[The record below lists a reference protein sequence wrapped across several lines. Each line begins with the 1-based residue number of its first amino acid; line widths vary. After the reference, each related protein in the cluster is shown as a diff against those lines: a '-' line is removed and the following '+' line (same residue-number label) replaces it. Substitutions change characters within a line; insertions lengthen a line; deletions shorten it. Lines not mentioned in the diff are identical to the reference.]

1 MDAGE
6 WTSRQC
12 GEYKRGICM
21 KRASE
26 VGKEIFFGHVGACII
41 LLCIVPVLFIGR
53 SLFRGFDVQIEQI
66 PSETEDLIVV
76 GFSQLGS
83 ESGWRTAHTASIQQA
98 LTKDAG
104 YFLIFNNARQ
114 MQDNQ
119 IKAIRSFI
127 SQRVD
132 YIVFAPVIEDGWDT
146 VLQEAKDAKIPV
158 IVTDRMVNVQ
168 DDSLYTAWIG
178 MDAKEE
184 GKKAGR
190 WLETYLE
197 QDQRQAEDINIVV
210 LKGTVGS
217 TAEIGRTEGFDE
229 IAAQHENWHIL
240 ESVSAEFTANKAK
253 EVMRSVLRRYPTM
266 DVLISQND
274 DMTMGAIEA
283 MQEAGIRFGEGG
295 DVTVISFDATRD
307 ALELVKEGRINVD
320 VECNPV
326 QGVYVN
332 EVIQKLENGETVEKH
347 YVVEEKVFT
356 RENAAEYLENR
367 KY

>member
-1 MDAGE
+1 
-6 WTSRQC
+6 
-12 GEYKRGICM
+12 M

-26 VGKEIFFGHVGACII
+26 IGKKIFFGHVGICII
-41 LLCIVPVLFIGR
+41 LLCVIPVLFIGY
-53 SLFRGFDVQIEQI
+53 SLFRGFDIKIEQM
-66 PSETEDLIVV
+66 PAETEEDLIVV

-127 SQRVD
+127 SQRVE

-146 VLQEAKDAKIPV
+146 VLQEAKSAGIPV

-168 DDSLYTAWIG
+168 DESLYTAWIG
-178 MDAKEE
+178 TDAKEE

-190 WLETYLE
+190 WLEDYLE
-197 QDQRQAEDINIVV
+197 QARNCNRDQYTQV

-217 TAEIGRTEGFDE
+217 TAEIGRTKGFGE
-229 IAAQHENWHIL
+229 IAAQHGNWHIL

-253 EVMRSVLRRYPTM
+253 EVMRSILQRYPEM

-307 ALELVKEGRINVD
+307 ALELVKEGRINVN

-326 QGVYVN
+326 QGVYVD
-332 EVIQKLENGETVEKH
+332 EIIQRLENGEPVEKY

-356 RENAAEYLENR
+356 RENAAVFLEGR

>member
-1 MDAGE
+1 MKT
-6 WTSRQC
+6 TS
-12 GEYKRGICM
+12 KTI
-21 KRASE
+21 
-26 VGKEIFFGHVGACII
+26 KEIIFGHVGACIV
-41 LLCIVPVLFIGR
+41 LLCIVPVFFTAYGLY
-53 SLFRGFDVQIEQI
+53 RGFEIKVEQI
-66 PSETEDLIVV
+66 SDPSDEEDLIVV

-83 ESGWRTAHTASIQQA
+83 ESGWRSAHTASIQQA

-146 VLQEAKDAKIPV
+146 VLLEAKNAKIPV
-158 IVTDRMVNVQ
+158 IVTDRKVNVQ

-184 GKKAGR
+184 GKKAGK
-190 WLETYLE
+190 WLESYLE
-197 QDQRQAEDINIVV
+197 QEQRQTEEINIVV

-217 TAEIGRTEGFDE
+217 TAEIGRTKGFAE
-229 IAAQHENWHIL
+229 IAARHRNWNIL
-240 ESVSAEFTANKAK
+240 ESVTAEFTANKAK
-253 EVMRSVLRRYPTM
+253 EVMRDMLRRYPEM

-274 DMTMGAIEA
+274 DMTIGAIDA
-283 MQEAGIRFGEGG
+283 MQEAGISFGEEG
-295 DVTVISFDATRD
+295 DITIISFDATRD

-326 QGVYVN
+326 QGTYVN
-332 EVIQKLENGETVEKH
+332 EIIQKLENGESVQKY

-356 RENAAEYLENR
+356 KENVAEFLKDR

>member
-1 MDAGE
+1 
-6 WTSRQC
+6 
-12 GEYKRGICM
+12 M
-21 KRASE
+21 KWAA
-26 VGKEIFFGHVGACII
+26 KTIKKIIFGHVGTCII
-41 LLCIVPVLFIGR
+41 LLCIAPVLFIGHR
-53 SLFRGFDVQIEQI
+53 LYRGFEIKIEQMPI
-66 PSETEDLIVV
+66 ESEDEDLIVV

-83 ESGWRTAHTASIQQA
+83 ESGWRTAHTTSIQQA

-146 VLQEAKDAKIPV
+146 VLQEAKSAGIPV

-168 DDSLYTAWIG
+168 DDSLYTTWIG
-178 MDAKEE
+178 MDAREE

-190 WLETYLE
+190 WLEEYLE
-197 QDQRQAEDINIVV
+197 QEQRQTEEINIIV
-210 LKGTVGS
+210 LKGTIGS
-217 TAEIGRTEGFDE
+217 TAEIGRTKGFDE
-229 IAAQHENWHIL
+229 IAVQHENWHIID
-240 ESVSAEFTANKAK
+240 SVTAEFTANKAK
-253 EVMRSVLRRYPTM
+253 EVMRKMLRRYPKI
-266 DVLISQND
+266 DVLVSQND

-326 QGVYVN
+326 QGAYIN
-332 EVIQKLENGETVEKH
+332 EIIQKLESGEPVEKC

-356 RENAAEYLENR
+356 KENAAEFLEDR
-367 KY
+367 TY

>member
-1 MDAGE
+1 MK
-6 WTSRQC
+6 WTA
-12 GEYKRGICM
+12 KTI
-21 KRASE
+21 
-26 VGKEIFFGHVGACII
+26 KEIIFGHVGACII
-41 LLCIVPVLFIGR
+41 LLCIAPVLFIGHR
-53 SLFRGFDVQIEQI
+53 LYRGFEIKVEQMPIE
-66 PSETEDLIVV
+66 SEDEDLIVV

-146 VLQEAKDAKIPV
+146 VLQEAKSAGIPV

-168 DDSLYTAWIG
+168 DDSLYTAWVG
-178 MDAKEE
+178 TDAREE

-190 WLETYLE
+190 WLEEYLKQE
-197 QDQRQAEDINIVV
+197 QRQEEEINIIM
-210 LKGTVGS
+210 LKGTIGS
-217 TAEIGRTEGFDE
+217 TAEIGRTKGFGE
-229 IAAQHENWHIL
+229 IAAQHENWHIID
-240 ESVSAEFTANKAK
+240 SVTAEFTANKAK
-253 EVMRSVLRRYPTM
+253 EVMRQMLRRYSKI

-295 DVTVISFDATRD
+295 DVTVLSFDATRD

-326 QGVYVN
+326 QGAYVN
-332 EVIQKLENGETVEKH
+332 EIIQKLEQGESVEKC
-347 YVVEEKVFT
+347 YIVEEKVFT
-356 RENAAEYLENR
+356 KENAAKFLENR
-367 KY
+367 TY

>member
-1 MDAGE
+1 MGSKDN
-6 WTSRQC
+6 
-12 GEYKRGICM
+12 KKI
-21 KRASE
+21 
-26 VGKEIFFGHVGACII
+26 IFGHVGACII
-41 LLCIVPVLFIGR
+41 LLCIAPVLFIGHR
-53 SLFRGFDVQIEQI
+53 LYRGFEIKIEQMPI
-66 PSETEDLIVV
+66 ESEDEDLIVV

-83 ESGWRTAHTASIQQA
+83 ESGWRTAHTTSIQQA

-132 YIVFAPVIEDGWDT
+132 YIVFAPVIEDGWNT
-146 VLQEAKDAKIPV
+146 VLQEAKDAGIPV

-168 DDSLYTAWIG
+168 DDSLYTTWIG
-178 MDAKEE
+178 MDAREE

-190 WLETYLE
+190 WLEEYLE
-197 QDQRQAEDINIVV
+197 QEQRQTEEINIIV
-210 LKGTVGS
+210 LKGTIGS
-217 TAEIGRTEGFDE
+217 TAEIGRTKGFDE
-229 IAAQHENWHIL
+229 IAVQHENWHIID
-240 ESVSAEFTANKAK
+240 SVTAEFTANKAK
-253 EVMRSVLRRYPTM
+253 EVMRKMLRRYPKI
-266 DVLISQND
+266 DVLVSQND

-283 MQEAGIRFGEGG
+283 MQEAGIHFGEGG
-295 DVTVISFDATRD
+295 DVTIISFDATRD

-326 QGVYVN
+326 QGAYVN
-332 EVIQKLENGETVEKH
+332 DIIQKLEHGEPVEKR

-356 RENAAEYLENR
+356 KENAAEFLEDR
-367 KY
+367 TY

>member
-1 MDAGE
+1 MKT
-6 WTSRQC
+6 TS
-12 GEYKRGICM
+12 KII
-21 KRASE
+21 
-26 VGKEIFFGHVGACII
+26 KEIIFGHVGACIV
-41 LLCIVPVLFIGR
+41 LLCIVPVFFTAYGLY
-53 SLFRGFDVQIEQI
+53 RGFEIKVEQI
-66 PSETEDLIVV
+66 SDPSDEEDLIVV

-83 ESGWRTAHTASIQQA
+83 ESGWRSAHTASIQQA

-146 VLQEAKDAKIPV
+146 VLLEAKNAKIPV
-158 IVTDRMVNVQ
+158 IVTDRKVNVQ

-184 GKKAGR
+184 GKKAGK
-190 WLETYLE
+190 WLESYLE
-197 QDQRQAEDINIVV
+197 QEQRQTEEINIVV

-217 TAEIGRTEGFDE
+217 TAEIGRTKGFAE
-229 IAAQHENWHIL
+229 IAARHRNWNIL
-240 ESVSAEFTANKAK
+240 ESVTAEFTANKAK
-253 EVMRSVLRRYPTM
+253 EVMRDMLRRYPEM

-274 DMTMGAIEA
+274 DMTIGAIDA
-283 MQEAGIRFGEGG
+283 MQEAGISFGEEG
-295 DVTVISFDATRD
+295 DITIISFDATRD

-326 QGVYVN
+326 QGTYVN
-332 EVIQKLENGETVEKH
+332 EIIQKLENGESVQKY

-356 RENAAEYLENR
+356 KENVAEFLKHR

>member
-1 MDAGE
+1 
-6 WTSRQC
+6 
-12 GEYKRGICM
+12 M
-21 KRASE
+21 KRLSE
-26 VGKEIFFGHVGACII
+26 TISDLGKELIFGHVGACII
-41 LLCIVPVLFIGR
+41 VLCILPVLFIGHR
-53 SLFRGFDVQIEQI
+53 FFRGFDIKIEQA
-66 PSETEDLIVV
+66 PAETQDLIVV

-83 ESGWRTAHTASIQQA
+83 ESGWRTAHTVSIQQA

-104 YFLIFNNARQ
+104 YFLIYDNARQ
-114 MQDNQ
+114 MQENQ

-146 VLQEAKDAKIPV
+146 VLQEAKSAGIPV
-158 IVTDRMVNVQ
+158 IVTDRKVNVQ

-178 MDAKEE
+178 TDTQEE

-190 WLETYLE
+190 WLESYLA
-197 QDQRQAEDINIVV
+197 QRQRLSEEINIVV

-217 TAEIGRTEGFDE
+217 TAEIGRSKGFGE
-229 IAAQHENWHIL
+229 IAAGHDNWRIL
-240 ESVSAEFTANKAK
+240 ESVTAEFTANKAK
-253 EVMRSVLRRYPTM
+253 EVMRSVLRRYPEM

-295 DVTVISFDATRD
+295 DVTIISFDATRD

-326 QGVYVN
+326 QGAYVE
-332 EVIQKLENGETVEKH
+332 EVIQKLEKGELAEKH
-347 YVVEEKVFT
+347 YVVEERVFT
-356 RENAAEYLENR
+356 RENAAEFLENR
-367 KY
+367 NY

>member
-1 MDAGE
+1 
-6 WTSRQC
+6 
-12 GEYKRGICM
+12 M

>member
-1 MDAGE
+1 M
-6 WTSRQC
+6 
-12 GEYKRGICM
+12 
-21 KRASE
+21 
-26 VGKEIFFGHVGACII
+26 
-41 LLCIVPVLFIGR
+41 
-53 SLFRGFDVQIEQI
+53 
-66 PSETEDLIVV
+66 V

-83 ESGWRTAHTASIQQA
+83 ESGWRSAHTASIQQA

-146 VLQEAKDAKIPV
+146 VLLEAKNAKIPV
-158 IVTDRMVNVQ
+158 IVTDRKVNVQ

-184 GKKAGR
+184 GKKAGK
-190 WLETYLE
+190 WLESYLE
-197 QDQRQAEDINIVV
+197 QEQRQTEEINIVV

-217 TAEIGRTEGFDE
+217 TAEIGRTKGFAE
-229 IAAQHENWHIL
+229 IAARHQNWNIL
-240 ESVSAEFTANKAK
+240 ESVTAEFTANKAK
-253 EVMRSVLRRYPTM
+253 EVMRDMLRRYPEM

-274 DMTMGAIEA
+274 DMTIGAIDA
-283 MQEAGIRFGEGG
+283 MQEAGISFGEEG
-295 DVTVISFDATRD
+295 DITIISFDATRD

-326 QGVYVN
+326 QGTYVN
-332 EVIQKLENGETVEKH
+332 EIIQKLENGESVQKY

-356 RENAAEYLENR
+356 KENVAEFLKDR

>member
-1 MDAGE
+1 
-6 WTSRQC
+6 
-12 GEYKRGICM
+12 M
-21 KRASE
+21 KKASE
-26 VGKEIFFGHVGACII
+26 IGKEMIFGHVGICIM
-41 LLCIVPVLFIGR
+41 LLCIVPLLFIGY
-53 SLFRGFDVQIEQI
+53 SLFRGFDIKIEQI
-66 PSETEDLIVV
+66 PVRTEEDLTVV

-114 MQDNQ
+114 MQENQ

-146 VLQEAKDAKIPV
+146 VLQEAKSAGIPV

-178 MDAKEE
+178 TDAREE
-184 GKKAGR
+184 GRKEGR

-197 QDQRQAEDINIVV
+197 QEQRQSEEVNIVV
-210 LKGTVGS
+210 LRGTVGS
-217 TAEIGRTEGFDE
+217 TAEIGRTKGLGE
-229 IAAQHENWHIL
+229 IAAQHGNWHIL
-240 ESVSAEFTANKAK
+240 ESVTAEFTANKAK
-253 EVMRSVLRRYPTM
+253 EVMRSVLRRYPEM

-283 MQEAGIRFGEGG
+283 MQEAGVSFGEGG

-326 QGVYVN
+326 QGAYVD
-332 EVIQKLENGETVEKH
+332 EIIQKLENGETVEKY
-347 YVVEEKVFT
+347 YVVEEVVFT
-356 RENAAEYLENR
+356 KENATAFLEDR

>member
-1 MDAGE
+1 MKT
-6 WTSRQC
+6 TS
-12 GEYKRGICM
+12 KII
-21 KRASE
+21 
-26 VGKEIFFGHVGACII
+26 KEIIFGHVGACIV
-41 LLCIVPVLFIGR
+41 LLCIVPVFFTAYGLY
-53 SLFRGFDVQIEQI
+53 RGFEIKVEQI
-66 PSETEDLIVV
+66 SDPSDEEDLIVV

-83 ESGWRTAHTASIQQA
+83 ESGWRSAHTASIQQA

-146 VLQEAKDAKIPV
+146 VLLEAKNAKIPV
-158 IVTDRMVNVQ
+158 IVTDRKVNVQ

-184 GKKAGR
+184 GKKAGK
-190 WLETYLE
+190 WLESYLE
-197 QDQRQAEDINIVV
+197 QEQRQTEEINIVV

-217 TAEIGRTEGFDE
+217 TAEIGRAKGFAE
-229 IAAQHENWHIL
+229 IAARHRNWNIL
-240 ESVSAEFTANKAK
+240 ESVTAEFTANKAK
-253 EVMRSVLRRYPTM
+253 EVMRDMLRRYPEM

-274 DMTMGAIEA
+274 DMTIGAIDA
-283 MQEAGIRFGEGG
+283 MQEAGISFGEEG
-295 DVTVISFDATRD
+295 DITIISFDATRD

-326 QGVYVN
+326 QGTYVN
-332 EVIQKLENGETVEKH
+332 EIIQKLENGESVQKY

-356 RENAAEYLENR
+356 KENVAEFLKDR

>member
-1 MDAGE
+1 
-6 WTSRQC
+6 
-12 GEYKRGICM
+12 M
-21 KRASE
+21 KRLSE
-26 VGKEIFFGHVGACII
+26 TISDLGKELIFGHVGACII
-41 LLCIVPVLFIGR
+41 VLCILPVLFIGHR
-53 SLFRGFDVQIEQI
+53 FFRGFDIKIEQA
-66 PSETEDLIVV
+66 PAETQDLIVV

-83 ESGWRTAHTASIQQA
+83 ESGWRTAHTVSIQQA

-104 YFLIFNNARQ
+104 YFLIYDNARQ
-114 MQDNQ
+114 MQENQ

-146 VLQEAKDAKIPV
+146 VLQEAKSAGIPV
-158 IVTDRMVNVQ
+158 IVTDRKVNVQ

-178 MDAKEE
+178 TDTQEE

-190 WLETYLE
+190 WLESYLA
-197 QDQRQAEDINIVV
+197 QRQRLLEEINIVV

-217 TAEIGRTEGFDE
+217 TAEIGRSKGFGE
-229 IAAQHENWHIL
+229 IAAGHDNWRIL
-240 ESVSAEFTANKAK
+240 ESVTAEFTANKAK
-253 EVMRSVLRRYPTM
+253 EVMRSVLRRYPEM

-295 DVTVISFDATRD
+295 DVTIISFDATRD

-326 QGVYVN
+326 QGAYVE
-332 EVIQKLENGETVEKH
+332 EVIQKLEKGELAEKH

-356 RENAAEYLENR
+356 RENAAEFLENR
-367 KY
+367 NY

>member
-1 MDAGE
+1 M
-6 WTSRQC
+6 R
-12 GEYKRGICM
+12 KL
-21 KRASE
+21 SE
-26 VGKEIFFGHVGACII
+26 RISELGKELVFGHVGACII
-41 LLCIVPVLFIGR
+41 VLSMLPVLFIGHR
-53 SLFRGFDVQIEQI
+53 FFQGFDITIEQM
-66 PSETEDLIVV
+66 PAETEDLIVV

-98 LTKDAG
+98 MTKDAG
-104 YFLIFNNARQ
+104 YFLIYNNARQ
-114 MQDNQ
+114 MQENQ
-119 IKAIRSFI
+119 IKAIRSYI

-146 VLQEAKDAKIPV
+146 VLQEAKSAGIPV
-158 IVTDRMVNVQ
+158 IVTDRRVSVQ

-178 MDAKEE
+178 TDAEEE
-184 GKKAGR
+184 GKRAGR
-190 WLETYLE
+190 WLESYLA
-197 QDQRQAEDINIVV
+197 QKQRLSENINIVV
-210 LKGTVGS
+210 LEGTVGS
-217 TAEIGRTEGFDE
+217 TAEIGRSKGFGE
-229 IAAQHENWHIL
+229 IAAGHDNWQIL
-240 ESVSAEFTANKAK
+240 ESVAAEFTANKAK
-253 EVMRSVLRRYPTM
+253 EVMRSVLRRYPQM

-326 QGVYVN
+326 QGAYVE
-332 EVIQKLENGETVEKH
+332 EVIQKLEKGEPVEKH

-356 RENAAEYLENR
+356 RENAAEFLENR